1 MSGEQFMYAFVE
13 KSHRKACQQ
22 VLHNVFS
29 LLFIL
34 QPPAGQNNV
43 CLIKELWIACFSLFL
58 RSHLLSN
65 YWWPKKRGHFIPRHA
80 HSPAVFEQPTPFP
93 HIPFVHYTFTIY
105 FKICLWIST
114 GWTFLAFK
122 NRITDHTSQ
131 VAVLSCSSLKR
142 LGGEK
147 ILLCTTRYT
156 CPP

>member
-1 MSGEQFMYAFVE
+1 MYAFVE

-93 HIPFVHYTFTIY
+93 YIHSAYCTDPMHIKNLSVNTRNSYHRSHFTGSGIFYFRVH
-105 FKICLWIST
+105 L
-114 GWTFLAFK
+114 
-122 NRITDHTSQ
+122 
-131 VAVLSCSSLKR
+131 
-142 LGGEK
+142 
-147 ILLCTTRYT
+147 
-156 CPP
+156 